1 MAEIT
6 EPRKKSGK
14 RSTRVDLTP
23 MEDLGFLLITFFIF
37 TTALTRPTGMKFY
50 LPKPALEQDK
60 MHVPESGV
68 LTILL
73 GGNDQI
79 YSYEGADPGNIT
91 LAGKNEIRSLILDKK
106 QRTKPE
112 KFVIVIKPG
121 KESNF
126 LALVKIMDEMTI
138 NSVKHYAMV
147 DMEPVEYNIIRN
159 IKP

>member
-1 MAEIT
+1 MAEMT

-23 MEDLGFLLITFFIF
+23 MVDLGFLLITFFIF
-37 TTALTRPTGMKFY
+37 TTALSRPTGMKFY
-50 LPKPALEQDK
+50 LPQPALEKDK
-60 MHVPESGV
+60 MHITESGV

-79 YSYEGADPGNIT
+79 YSYEGADPGKI
-91 LAGKNEIRSLILDKK
+91 ASVGKNEVRSLILDKK

-121 KESNF
+121 NESNF
-126 LALVKIMDEMTI
+126 QTLVKIMDEMTI

-147 DMEPVEYNIIRN
+147 DMEPLEYSIIRN